1 MNDVITIENTEM
13 QIREYKGQRVVTFKD
28 IDAVHGNKAGT
39 AKRNFTR
46 NKKHFIE
53 NEDFIVA
60 TRNISKRDNLSLL
73 NIDVPTRG
81 ITLLTESGYL
91 LIAKSFTDDLSWKVQ
106 RQLVNAYFKV
116 REVQKEPYYKEPLA
130 EDFTPRVPIVS
141 DWYERN
147 KGRMYRLCRDSGN
160 SRSYLYHCILNRLSE
175 RYDLN
180 AAREIYKNEV
190 GNYPEYPIDIVK
202 YFPELEQDADKILD
216 RIERITYRQKG
227 KGANK
232 SPSILKYS
240 FQYVTIAATS
250 DESLGQPIVNNFRIG
265 NFQNLYQRYTDIV
278 ADSNER
284 GKPHIFRFLV
294 DDIIHSLV

>member
-13 QIREYKGQRVVTFKD
+13 QIREYNGERVVTFKD
-28 IDAVHGNKAGT
+28 IDAVHGNKSGT

-60 TRNISKRDNLSLL
+60 TRDISKRDNLSLL

-130 EDFTPRVPIVS
+130 DDFTPRVPIVS

-160 SRSYLYHCILNRLSE
+160 SRSYLYHCILTRLSE

-202 YFPELEQDADKILD
+202 YFPELEQDADRFLD
-216 RIERITYRQKG
+216 RIERMTYR
-227 KGANK
+227 
-232 SPSILKYS
+232 
-240 FQYVTIAATS
+240 
-250 DESLGQPIVNNFRIG
+250 
-265 NFQNLYQRYTDIV
+265 
-278 ADSNER
+278 
-284 GKPHIFRFLV
+284 
-294 DDIIHSLV
+294 

>member
-1 MNDVITIENTEM
+1 MNGVITIENTEM
-13 QIREYKGQRVVTFKD
+13 QIREYNGERVVTFKD
-28 IDAVHGNKAGT
+28 IDMVHQRADGT
-39 AKRNFTR
+39 ASRNFR
-46 NKKHFIE
+46 KNKKHFIE
-53 NEDFIVA
+53 GVDYIR
-60 TRNISKRDNLSLL
+60 RNSSEAKREYDIIAPNGL
-73 NIDVPTRG
+73 
-81 ITLLTESGYL
+81 TLVTESGYL
-91 LIAKSFTDDLSWKVQ
+91 LLVKSFTDDLSWKVQ

-216 RIERITYRQKG
+216 RIERMTYR
-227 KGANK
+227 
-232 SPSILKYS
+232 
-240 FQYVTIAATS
+240 
-250 DESLGQPIVNNFRIG
+250 
-265 NFQNLYQRYTDIV
+265 
-278 ADSNER
+278 
-284 GKPHIFRFLV
+284 
-294 DDIIHSLV
+294 

>member
-13 QIREYKGQRVVTFKD
+13 QIREYNGERVVTFKD

-60 TRNISKRDNLSLL
+60 TRDISKRDNLSLL

-160 SRSYLYHCILNRLSE
+160 SRSYLYHCILTRLSE

-190 GNYPEYPIDIVK
+190 GNYPEYAIDVVR

-216 RIERITYRQKG
+216 RIERMTYR
-227 KGANK
+227 
-232 SPSILKYS
+232 
-240 FQYVTIAATS
+240 
-250 DESLGQPIVNNFRIG
+250 
-265 NFQNLYQRYTDIV
+265 
-278 ADSNER
+278 
-284 GKPHIFRFLV
+284 
-294 DDIIHSLV
+294 

>member
-13 QIREYKGQRVVTFKD
+13 QIREYNGERVVTFKD
-28 IDAVHGNKAGT
+28 IDAVHGNKSGT

-60 TRNISKRDNLSLL
+60 TRDISKRDNLSLL

-180 AAREIYKNEV
+180 AAREIYRNEV
-190 GNYPEYPIDIVK
+190 GKYPEYPIDIVK
-202 YFPELEQDADKILD
+202 YFPELEQDADRFLD
-216 RIERITYRQKG
+216 RIERMTYR
-227 KGANK
+227 
-232 SPSILKYS
+232 
-240 FQYVTIAATS
+240 
-250 DESLGQPIVNNFRIG
+250 
-265 NFQNLYQRYTDIV
+265 
-278 ADSNER
+278 
-284 GKPHIFRFLV
+284 
-294 DDIIHSLV
+294 

>member
-1 MNDVITIENTEM
+1 MTDVITIENTEM
-13 QIREYKGQRVVTFKD
+13 QIREYNGERVVTFKD
-28 IDAVHGNKAGT
+28 IDAVHGNKSGT

-53 NEDFIVA
+53 NEDFVIA
-60 TRNISKRDNLSLL
+60 TRDLLKGDNLSLL

-190 GNYPEYPIDIVK
+190 GSYPEYPIDIVK

-216 RIERITYRQKG
+216 RIERITYR
-227 KGANK
+227 
-232 SPSILKYS
+232 
-240 FQYVTIAATS
+240 
-250 DESLGQPIVNNFRIG
+250 
-265 NFQNLYQRYTDIV
+265 
-278 ADSNER
+278 
-284 GKPHIFRFLV
+284 
-294 DDIIHSLV
+294 

>member
-13 QIREYKGQRVVTFKD
+13 QIREYNGERVVTFKD
-28 IDAVHGNKAGT
+28 IDMVHQRADGT
-39 AKRNFTR
+39 ASRNFR
-46 NKKHFIE
+46 KNKKHFIE
-53 NEDFIVA
+53 GVDYIR
-60 TRNISKRDNLSLL
+60 RNSSEAKREYDIIAPNGL
-73 NIDVPTRG
+73 
-81 ITLLTESGYL
+81 TLVTESGYL
-91 LIAKSFTDDLSWKVQ
+91 LLVKSFTDDLSWKVQ

-160 SRSYLYHCILNRLSE
+160 SRSYLYHCILNKLSE

-216 RIERITYRQKG
+216 RIERMTYR
-227 KGANK
+227 
-232 SPSILKYS
+232 
-240 FQYVTIAATS
+240 
-250 DESLGQPIVNNFRIG
+250 
-265 NFQNLYQRYTDIV
+265 
-278 ADSNER
+278 
-284 GKPHIFRFLV
+284 
-294 DDIIHSLV
+294 

>member
-1 MNDVITIENTEM
+1 MADIITIENTEM
-13 QIREYKGQRVVTFKD
+13 QIREYNGERVVTFKD

-60 TRNISKRDNLSLL
+60 TRDISKRDNLSLL

-91 LIAKSFTDDLSWKVQ
+91 LIAKSFADDLSWKVQ

-130 EDFTPRVPIVS
+130 DDFTPRVPIVS

-190 GNYPEYPIDIVK
+190 GSYPEYPIDIVK
-202 YFPELEQDADKILD
+202 YFPELEQDADKFLD
-216 RIERITYRQKG
+216 RIERMTYR
-227 KGANK
+227 
-232 SPSILKYS
+232 
-240 FQYVTIAATS
+240 
-250 DESLGQPIVNNFRIG
+250 
-265 NFQNLYQRYTDIV
+265 
-278 ADSNER
+278 
-284 GKPHIFRFLV
+284 
-294 DDIIHSLV
+294 

>member
-13 QIREYKGQRVVTFKD
+13 QIREYNGERVVTFKD
-28 IDAVHGNKAGT
+28 IDTVHKRKSGT
-39 AKRNFTR
+39 AKSSFRR
-46 NKKHFIE
+46 NKKYFQE
-53 NEDFIVA
+53 GTDYVVL
-60 TRNISKRDNLSLL
+60 TRNSIGTLSTIG
-73 NIDVPTRG
+73 NIPPKG

-91 LIAKSFTDDLSWKVQ
+91 MVVKTFTDELSWQVQ

-147 KGRMYRLCRDSGN
+147 KGRIYRLCRDSRN
-160 SRSYLYHCILNRLSE
+160 SRSYLYHCILNKLSE

-190 GNYPEYPIDIVK
+190 GKYPDYPMDIVK

-216 RIERITYRQKG
+216 RIERITYR
-227 KGANK
+227 
-232 SPSILKYS
+232 
-240 FQYVTIAATS
+240 
-250 DESLGQPIVNNFRIG
+250 
-265 NFQNLYQRYTDIV
+265 
-278 ADSNER
+278 
-284 GKPHIFRFLV
+284 
-294 DDIIHSLV
+294 

>member
-13 QIREYKGQRVVTFKD
+13 QIREYNGERVVTFKD
-28 IDAVHGNKAGT
+28 IDTVHGNKSGT

-60 TRNISKRDNLSLL
+60 TRDISKRDNLSLL

-190 GNYPEYPIDIVK
+190 GKYPEYPIDIVK
-202 YFPELEQDADKILD
+202 YFPELEQDADRFLD
-216 RIERITYRQKG
+216 RIERMTYR
-227 KGANK
+227 
-232 SPSILKYS
+232 
-240 FQYVTIAATS
+240 
-250 DESLGQPIVNNFRIG
+250 
-265 NFQNLYQRYTDIV
+265 
-278 ADSNER
+278 
-284 GKPHIFRFLV
+284 
-294 DDIIHSLV
+294 

>member
-13 QIREYKGQRVVTFKD
+13 QIREYNGERVVTFKD
-28 IDAVHGNKAGT
+28 IDAVHGNKSGT

-60 TRNISKRDNLSLL
+60 TRDISKRDNLSLM

-147 KGRMYRLCRDSGN
+147 KGRMYRLCKDSGN

-190 GNYPEYPIDIVK
+190 GKYPEYPIDIVK
-202 YFPELEQDADKILD
+202 YFPELEQDADRFLD
-216 RIERITYRQKG
+216 RIERMTYR
-227 KGANK
+227 
-232 SPSILKYS
+232 
-240 FQYVTIAATS
+240 
-250 DESLGQPIVNNFRIG
+250 
-265 NFQNLYQRYTDIV
+265 
-278 ADSNER
+278 
-284 GKPHIFRFLV
+284 
-294 DDIIHSLV
+294 

>member
-1 MNDVITIENTEM
+1 MTDVITIENTEM
-13 QIREYKGQRVVTFKD
+13 QIREYNGERVVTFKD
-28 IDAVHGNKAGT
+28 IDTVHGNKSGT

-60 TRNISKRDNLSLL
+60 TRDISKRDNLSLL

-147 KGRMYRLCRDSGN
+147 KGRMYRLCKDSGN

-216 RIERITYRQKG
+216 RIERMTYR
-227 KGANK
+227 
-232 SPSILKYS
+232 
-240 FQYVTIAATS
+240 
-250 DESLGQPIVNNFRIG
+250 
-265 NFQNLYQRYTDIV
+265 
-278 ADSNER
+278 
-284 GKPHIFRFLV
+284 
-294 DDIIHSLV
+294 

>member
-13 QIREYKGQRVVTFKD
+13 QIREYNGERVVTFKD

-60 TRNISKRDNLSLL
+60 TRDISKRDKLSLL

-160 SRSYLYHCILNRLSE
+160 SRSYLYHCILTRLSE
-175 RYDLN
+175 RYDLD

-190 GNYPEYPIDIVK
+190 GKYPDYPIDIVK

-216 RIERITYRQKG
+216 RIERITYR
-227 KGANK
+227 
-232 SPSILKYS
+232 
-240 FQYVTIAATS
+240 
-250 DESLGQPIVNNFRIG
+250 
-265 NFQNLYQRYTDIV
+265 
-278 ADSNER
+278 
-284 GKPHIFRFLV
+284 
-294 DDIIHSLV
+294 

>member
-13 QIREYKGQRVVTFKD
+13 QIREYNGERVVTFKD
-28 IDAVHGNKAGT
+28 IDAVHGNKSGT

-53 NEDFIVA
+53 NEDFVIA
-60 TRNISKRDNLSLL
+60 TRDLLKGDNLSLL

-91 LIAKSFTDDLSWKVQ
+91 LIAKSFTDDLSWQVQ

-190 GNYPEYPIDIVK
+190 GSYPEYPIDIVK

-216 RIERITYRQKG
+216 RIERITYR
-227 KGANK
+227 
-232 SPSILKYS
+232 
-240 FQYVTIAATS
+240 
-250 DESLGQPIVNNFRIG
+250 
-265 NFQNLYQRYTDIV
+265 
-278 ADSNER
+278 
-284 GKPHIFRFLV
+284 
-294 DDIIHSLV
+294 

>member
-13 QIREYKGQRVVTFKD
+13 QIREYNGERVVTFKD
-28 IDAVHGNKAGT
+28 IDAVHGNKSGT

-60 TRNISKRDNLSLL
+60 TRDISKRDNLSLL
-73 NIDVPTRG
+73 NIAVPTRG

-147 KGRMYRLCRDSGN
+147 KGRMYRLCKDSGN

-190 GNYPEYPIDIVK
+190 GSYPEYPIDIVK

-216 RIERITYRQKG
+216 RIERITYR
-227 KGANK
+227 
-232 SPSILKYS
+232 
-240 FQYVTIAATS
+240 
-250 DESLGQPIVNNFRIG
+250 
-265 NFQNLYQRYTDIV
+265 
-278 ADSNER
+278 
-284 GKPHIFRFLV
+284 
-294 DDIIHSLV
+294 

>member
-13 QIREYKGQRVVTFKD
+13 QIREYNGERVVTFKD

-60 TRNISKRDNLSLL
+60 TRDISKRDKLSLL

-175 RYDLN
+175 RYDLE

-202 YFPELEQDADKILD
+202 YFPELEQDADRFLD
-216 RIERITYRQKG
+216 RIERMTYR
-227 KGANK
+227 
-232 SPSILKYS
+232 
-240 FQYVTIAATS
+240 
-250 DESLGQPIVNNFRIG
+250 
-265 NFQNLYQRYTDIV
+265 
-278 ADSNER
+278 
-284 GKPHIFRFLV
+284 
-294 DDIIHSLV
+294 

>member
-13 QIREYKGQRVVTFKD
+13 QIREYNGERVVTFKD
-28 IDAVHGNKAGT
+28 IDAVHGNKSGT

-60 TRNISKRDNLSLL
+60 TRDISKRDNLSLL

-147 KGRMYRLCRDSGN
+147 KGRMYRLCKDSGN

-190 GNYPEYPIDIVK
+190 GSYPEYPIDIVK

-216 RIERITYRQKG
+216 RIERITYR
-227 KGANK
+227 
-232 SPSILKYS
+232 
-240 FQYVTIAATS
+240 
-250 DESLGQPIVNNFRIG
+250 
-265 NFQNLYQRYTDIV
+265 
-278 ADSNER
+278 
-284 GKPHIFRFLV
+284 
-294 DDIIHSLV
+294 

>member
-13 QIREYKGQRVVTFKD
+13 QIREYNGERVVTFKD
-28 IDAVHGNKAGT
+28 IDAVHGNKSGT

-60 TRNISKRDNLSLL
+60 TRDISKRDNLSLL

-91 LIAKSFTDDLSWKVQ
+91 LIAKSFTDDLSWNVQ

-147 KGRMYRLCRDSGN
+147 KGRIYRLCRYSGN
-160 SRSYLYHCILNRLSE
+160 SYSYLYHCILTRLSE
-175 RYDLN
+175 RYDLD

-190 GNYPEYPIDIVK
+190 GRYPDYPIDIVK
-202 YFPELEQDADKILD
+202 HFPELEQDADKILD
-216 RIERITYRQKG
+216 RIERMTYR
-227 KGANK
+227 
-232 SPSILKYS
+232 
-240 FQYVTIAATS
+240 
-250 DESLGQPIVNNFRIG
+250 
-265 NFQNLYQRYTDIV
+265 
-278 ADSNER
+278 
-284 GKPHIFRFLV
+284 
-294 DDIIHSLV
+294 

>member
-1 MNDVITIENTEM
+1 MADIITIENTEM
-13 QIREYKGQRVVTFKD
+13 QIREYNGERVVTFKD

-60 TRNISKRDNLSLL
+60 TRDISKRDNLSLL

-91 LIAKSFTDDLSWKVQ
+91 LIAKSFADDLSWKVQ

-130 EDFTPRVPIVS
+130 DDFTPRVPIVS

-190 GNYPEYPIDIVK
+190 GSYPEYPIDIVK

-216 RIERITYRQKG
+216 RIERITYR
-227 KGANK
+227 
-232 SPSILKYS
+232 
-240 FQYVTIAATS
+240 
-250 DESLGQPIVNNFRIG
+250 
-265 NFQNLYQRYTDIV
+265 
-278 ADSNER
+278 
-284 GKPHIFRFLV
+284 
-294 DDIIHSLV
+294 

>member
-13 QIREYKGQRVVTFKD
+13 QIREYNGERVVTFKD
-28 IDAVHGNKAGT
+28 IDAVHGNKSGT

-60 TRNISKRDNLSLL
+60 TRDISKRDNLSLL

-147 KGRMYRLCRDSGN
+147 KGRIYRLCRYSGN
-160 SRSYLYHCILNRLSE
+160 SYSYLYHCILNRLSE

-216 RIERITYRQKG
+216 RIERMTYR
-227 KGANK
+227 
-232 SPSILKYS
+232 
-240 FQYVTIAATS
+240 
-250 DESLGQPIVNNFRIG
+250 
-265 NFQNLYQRYTDIV
+265 
-278 ADSNER
+278 
-284 GKPHIFRFLV
+284 
-294 DDIIHSLV
+294 

>member
-1 MNDVITIENTEM
+1 MADIITIENTEM
-13 QIREYKGQRVVTFKD
+13 QIREYNGERVVTFKD

-60 TRNISKRDNLSLL
+60 TRDISKRDNLSLL

-91 LIAKSFTDDLSWKVQ
+91 LIAKSFADDLSWKVQ

-130 EDFTPRVPIVS
+130 GDFTPRVPIVS
-141 DWYERN
+141 DWHERN

-190 GNYPEYPIDIVK
+190 GSYPEYPIDIVK

-216 RIERITYRQKG
+216 RIERITYR
-227 KGANK
+227 
-232 SPSILKYS
+232 
-240 FQYVTIAATS
+240 
-250 DESLGQPIVNNFRIG
+250 
-265 NFQNLYQRYTDIV
+265 
-278 ADSNER
+278 
-284 GKPHIFRFLV
+284 
-294 DDIIHSLV
+294 